1 MTTKKALEN
10 VKRVFKGFEDFY
22 KEGIERMSKPLDI
35 EGISVHAKKGKL
47 DIRIDDWADYTEIE
61 TIKLIKWIQ
70 QACSEMDLQTKTA
83 EEILNE
89 YNKD

>member
-1 MTTKKALEN
+1 MAGKQN
-10 VKRVFKGFEDFY
+10 VSNEILRFTVT
-22 KEGIERMSKPLDI
+22 
-35 EGISVHAKKGKL
+35 VHAKKGKL

>member
-1 MTTKKALEN
+1 MAGKQN
-10 VKRVFKGFEDFY
+10 VSNEILRFTATA
-22 KEGIERMSKPLDI
+22 
-35 EGISVHAKKGKL
+35 HAKKGKL
-47 DIRIDDWADYTEIE
+47 DIRIDDWTDYTEIE
-61 TIKLIKWIQ
+61 IIKLIKWIQ